1 MLRVEVVCGGQN
13 AELRH
18 LTSDIN
24 ITREDNPHFYKIKL
38 TKKPNL
44 IKTQQDIDKCYSS
57 SDIGALACKIA
68 KIHGLEKDFKKLIE
82 FSMCWNIFD

>member
-44 IKTQQDIDKCYSS
+44 IKTQQDIDKNYSS
-57 SDIGALACKIA
+57 SNIGALACKIA
-68 KIHGLEKDFKKLIE
+68 KN
-82 FSMCWNIFD
+82 S

>member
-38 TKKPNL
+38 TRSQIL
-44 IKTQQDIDKCYSS
+44 LRLS
-57 SDIGALACKIA
+57 KILTSVIPSQTLEHLPA
-68 KIHGLEKDFKKLIE
+68 KSQKFIV
-82 FSMCWNIFD
+82 